1 MASTEMFYC
10 RTSLAT
16 WAAFPAHTCC
26 RHSML
31 QCLFIVRRGVNR
43 VASRGLAPDGVIQ
56 LADDASSG
64 VRLAVVCI
72 VSVSVVV
79 QYPLVAD

>member
-1 MASTEMFYC
+1 
-10 RTSLAT
+10 
-16 WAAFPAHTCC
+16 
-26 RHSML
+26 ML